1 MLILLTIITNHN
13 NHINITIANISH
25 DSLAEKKHLEP
36 HMTIQVLA
44 FARPIRGHFLLVQSG
59 MKRMKID
66 GLSSG
71 CLMGLWFDENFM
83 GIYLHM
89 RTMVLVCRETY
100 KTG

>member
-1 MLILLTIITNHN
+1 
-13 NHINITIANISH
+13 
-25 DSLAEKKHLEP
+25 
-36 HMTIQVLA
+36 MTIQVLA
-44 FARPIRGHFLLVQSG
+44 FARPIRGHFLLAQSG

-100 KTG
+100 KTGWFVRANVGT